1 MIKRDEL
8 IAMRAIGLCFKPFL
22 KPEEALIYCNLGRTQ
37 FAKKC
42 EQFGVYKNDAGYFK
56 REEIDRMLAGTPAV
70 VADKRYTQKIIGI
83 KHTYCLIQNA
93 LPEYV

>member
-8 IAMRAIGLCFKPFL
+8 IAMRAIAICFKPFL

-42 EQFGVYKNDAGYFK
+42 EEFGLYKNEAGYYN
-56 REEIDRMLAGTPAV
+56 REELNKMLAGEPSLI
-70 VADKRYTQKIIGI
+70 TQAASKLKI
-83 KHTYCLIQNA
+83 
-93 LPEYV
+93 

>member
-8 IAMRAIGLCFKPFL
+8 IAMRAIALCFKPFL

-42 EQFGVYKNDAGYFK
+42 EESAVYKNSVGYYK
-56 REEIDRMLAGTPAV
+56 REDIDKMLAG
-70 VADKRYTQKIIGI
+70 KSLIISN
-83 KHTYCLIQNA
+83 KPTK
-93 LPEYV
+93 

>member
-8 IAMRAIGLCFKPFL
+8 IAMRAIALCFKPFL

-42 EQFGVYKNDAGYFK
+42 EHFGVYKNDAGYFK
-56 REEIDRMLAGTPAV
+56 REEIDRMLAGTPVV
-70 VADKRYTQKIIGI
+70 VAEKGTR
-83 KHTYCLIQNA
+83 
-93 LPEYV
+93 